1 MTACSDNA
9 VMDMSWP
16 YSGMEDDR
24 FNRILRN
31 SLVACLVCSVL
42 FTFLP
47 LFITETVVV
56 EEPPRLVTLIFEKK
70 PVPPPPPPKAKPVE
84 RKPRP
89 LPKKAAQPKPVKKVV
104 KKKKV
109 VPVDRTVAARKRAK
123 QSGLLAMQDSLSDLR
138 QNTHA
143 ASLRQTSKL
152 SHSGGSAKAVQRSLL
167 TSNTAKTSGGISTAG
182 LSRNTGGGELA
193 SRAITRV
200 HSPAGNAAGESSAS
214 GKGNRTA
221 GRSIEEIQM
230 IFDRNKGTI
239 YNVYNRALRKNPS
252 LQGKIVLQLTI
263 APSGKV
269 LVCTLISSELDD
281 PSLGQNITRRVKLF
295 DFGSKE
301 VSEVTITYPIDFLP
315 V

>member
-1 MTACSDNA
+1 MSVYSDNA
-9 VMDMSWP
+9 VLYMPWS
-16 YSGMEDDR
+16 YSEMEDGR
-24 FNRILRN
+24 FHRILRN

-56 EEPPRLVTLIFEKK
+56 EELPRLVTLIFEKK
-70 PVPPPPPPKAKPVE
+70 PVPPPPKAKPVE
-84 RKPRP
+84 RKQRP
-89 LPKKAAQPKPVKKVV
+89 LPKKAVQPKPVKKVV

-109 VPVDRTVAARKRAK
+109 VSVDRTVAARKRAK
-123 QSGLLAMQDSLSDLR
+123 QSGLLALKDSLSDLR

-143 ASLRQTSKL
+143 SSLKQTSAL
-152 SHSGGSAKAVQRSLL
+152 SHSGGRAKTVERSML

-182 LSRNTGGGELA
+182 LSRNTGGGVLA
-193 SRAITRV
+193 SRATTRV
-200 HSPAGNAAGESSAS
+200 HSPAGNAAGAS
-214 GKGNRTA
+214 TSTGKNNRTA

-269 LVCTLISSELDD
+269 LVCKLISSELAD

-295 DFGSKE
+295 DFGAKE

-315 V
+315 A